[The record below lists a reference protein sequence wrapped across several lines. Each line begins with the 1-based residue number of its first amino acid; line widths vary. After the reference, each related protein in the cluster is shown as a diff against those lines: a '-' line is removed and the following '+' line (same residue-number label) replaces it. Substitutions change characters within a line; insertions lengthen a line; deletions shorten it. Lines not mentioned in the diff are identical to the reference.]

1 MYSPLSRIAVRL
13 AYGARQL
20 PRVAWYV
27 GHGLAMRR
35 LAKAAPRRD
44 GALVPRRRRTTAPVP
59 DRTQIYADMA
69 VLLRQDLANVEA
81 GFYPLPADHDGPLL
95 TLLHRSEL
103 FFKDLPEVH
112 RRRESGAHSEVLD
125 EHTIGTRPHYYL
137 QNFHFQSGGWM
148 TEESAERYD
157 TQVEVLFNGMANAIR
172 RQALPQLQEVFA
184 GRDQRKLRLLDI
196 GCGTSRFLDQ
206 VKQVWPRLACV
217 GLDLSEP
224 YTRHAKRQLRRWSV
238 TDFLVGNAEAIPL
251 ADASCDAVTSVF
263 VFHELP
269 PEVRRTVFRECARV
283 LKPGGRFVLVD
294 SLQHGDRS
302 DYDGLL
308 KLFPQNYHE
317 PYYSTYITERFDEIA
332 EASGL
337 AHVRDLSAFVSK
349 VMIFDKTPTHGC
361 SAIDLTNSQ
370 STMHSND
377 GAGGRGPR
385 RAKSTLRLEPG
396 R

>member
-1 MYSPLSRIAVRL
+1 MYSPLNRIALRL

-20 PRVAWYV
+20 PRIAWYV

-44 GALVPRRRRTTAPVP
+44 GAPVPRRRQARAPVP
-59 DRTQIYADMA
+59 GRTQIYADMA
-69 VLLRQDLANVEA
+69 VLLRRDLANVEA

-95 TLLHRSEL
+95 TLFRRSRL
-103 FFKDLPEVH
+103 FFEDLPEIH
-112 RRRESGAHSEVLD
+112 RRRESGLHNEVAD
-125 EHTIGTRPHYYL
+125 EHTIGTRPRNYL

-157 TQVEVLFNGMANAIR
+157 TQVEVLFNGMANIIR
-172 RQALPQLQEVFA
+172 RQVLPQLHEVFA
-184 GRDQRKLRLLDI
+184 GRDQRELRLLDI

-206 VKQVWPRLACV
+206 VKQVWPRLPCV

-224 YTRHAKRQLRRWSV
+224 YIRHAKRQLRRWSA
-238 TDFLVGNAEAIPL
+238 TIFLVGNAETIPV

-269 PEVRRTVFRECARV
+269 PEVRRTVFRECVRV

-294 SLQHGDRS
+294 SLQHGDRP

-308 KLFPQNYHE
+308 ELFPLNYHE
-317 PYYSTYITERFDEIA
+317 PYYSTYISERFDQIA
-332 EASGL
+332 EESGL
-337 AHVRDLSAFVSK
+337 VHVRDLNAFVSK
-349 VMIFDKTPTHGC
+349 VMVFDKRPERNR
-361 SAIDLTNSQ
+361 S
-370 STMHSND
+370 
-377 GAGGRGPR
+377 
-385 RAKSTLRLEPG
+385 
-396 R
+396 